1 MADRVDR
8 RIVVIVTSAG
18 ALIASL
24 LFLFLAFERSQSVAA
39 YLGALFIFSVA
50 DIFNTPAMRAIFP
63 ALVRSANYMRANAL
77 TQSVSEVAA
86 ITGPAFAGLLIALH
100 AWLAFAVAALLQLV
114 TLVALFFLPRGEA
127 APPPDESLWASVV
140 GGFRFIIDKKTI
152 LGAISLD
159 LFAVLFGGATS
170 LLPIYAT
177 QILHVGATGY
187 GLLRAA
193 PSVGAALVAMWML
206 RRPIQRNG
214 GRWMFWC
221 VAGFGVAT
229 IVFGFSRNLTLSL
242 AALAAT
248 GGFDMVS
255 VVIRNA
261 LTQLGVPEMMRGRI
275 GAVENI
281 FIGASNQLGAFESGL
296 VASWFSPVAS
306 VVFGGAATL
315 VVVILWTGLFPA
327 LRRFDRLDV
336 SS

>member
-1 MADRVDR
+1 
-8 RIVVIVTSAG
+8 VVIVTSGG
-18 ALIASL
+18 ALVASL
-24 LFLFLAFERSQSVAA
+24 LFLLLAFEGSQSVGA
-39 YLGALFIFSVA
+39 YLGVLFIFSVA
-50 DIFNTPAMRAIFP
+50 DIFNTPAMRALFP
-63 ALVRSANYMRANAL
+63 SLVRGANYMRANAL

-86 ITGPAFAGLLIALH
+86 IAGPAFAGLLIAFH
-100 AWLAFAVAALLQLV
+100 GWFAFAVTALLQLV
-114 TLVALFFLPRGEA
+114 TLVALFFLPRGQPA
-127 APPPDESLWASVV
+127 AQSEESLLASVRS
-140 GGFRFIIDKKTI
+140 GFRFIIDKKTI

-193 PSVGAALVAMWML
+193 PSVGAAFVATWML
-206 RRPIQRNG
+206 RHPIQRNG

-229 IVFGFSRNLTLSL
+229 IVFGLSRNLALSVV
-242 AALAAT
+242 ALAAT

-281 FIGASNQLGAFESGL
+281 FIGASNQLGMFESGL
-296 VASWFSPVAS
+296 VASWFGPVTS
-306 VVFGGAATL
+306 VVFGGAATIAI
-315 VVVILWTGLFPA
+315 VVLWVGLFPA
-327 LRRFDRLDV
+327 LRRLDHLDV
-336 SS
+336 SPRA